1 MPCKKFNGTLH
12 IFPVMLYF
20 WNSLSSVGVV
30 QKHICSTA
38 SLQQENRRFT
48 SIGNNDSIVN
58 NAFSPAPTMPHWV
71 WPRCG
76 RHFRAFKP
84 TRASSDNRS
93 FALCDNPTIA
103 TTLYNSSLLWIQFLL
118 YPKIDNVVLPSGW
131 QKLVATTTNFNIATK
146 ERSFKTKIF
155 VRVQTFRRR
164 SFAASRNFCHPV
176 THQDDRE
183 QLYFRWTEE
192 CCYVVVKKN
201 WNSSK
206 LVGMNHIQIC
216 YIKLLNETETSLCMG
231 RKFQTIFGPLC
242 TLPGQNRTSASQR
255 HPRQAQG
262 LNGCPAQPSQCIDV
276 PVSIISTIGAAPAS
290 MATTDSVGERRILNS
305 SSFLCSSA
313 LPSLWS
319 WFQTNK

>member
-1 MPCKKFNGTLH
+1 MPCKKFNGTLY
-12 IFPVMLYF
+12 ICPVMFYF
-20 WNSLSSVGVV
+20 WNSLSSIYCCQPERVEVV
-30 QKHICSTA
+30 QKHICSPV

-103 TTLYNSSLLWIQFLL
+103 APLYNSLLILIQFLL
-118 YPKIDNVVLPSGW
+118 YP
-131 QKLVATTTNFNIATK
+131 
-146 ERSFKTKIF
+146 
-155 VRVQTFRRR
+155 
-164 SFAASRNFCHPV
+164 FAASRNFWHPV
-176 THQDDRE
+176 TYKDDRE
-183 QLYFRWTEE
+183 ELYFRWTEG

-231 RKFQTIFGPLC
+231 SKFQTIFGPLC
-242 TLPGQNRTSASQR
+242 TSPGQNRTSASQR

-262 LNGCPAQPSQCIDV
+262 LNGCPAQPRQCIDV

-290 MATTDSVGERRILNS
+290 MATTDSVGERQILNS

-313 LPSLWS
+313 SQSLWS

>member
-164 SFAASRNFCHPV
+164 LFVPSHDFCHPAY
-176 THQDDRE
+176 R
-183 QLYFRWTEE
+183 
-192 CCYVVVKKN
+192 
-201 WNSSK
+201 
-206 LVGMNHIQIC
+206 
-216 YIKLLNETETSLCMG
+216 LNAITYHL
-231 RKFQTIFGPLC
+231 
-242 TLPGQNRTSASQR
+242 GQNYTSSSSSSYHPPPLR
-255 HPRQAQG
+255 HQEAIKWPLVHLHRVG
-262 LNGCPAQPSQCIDV
+262 GGCPHS
-276 PVSIISTIGAAPAS
+276 
-290 MATTDSVGERRILNS
+290 
-305 SSFLCSSA
+305 
-313 LPSLWS
+313 
-319 WFQTNK
+319 